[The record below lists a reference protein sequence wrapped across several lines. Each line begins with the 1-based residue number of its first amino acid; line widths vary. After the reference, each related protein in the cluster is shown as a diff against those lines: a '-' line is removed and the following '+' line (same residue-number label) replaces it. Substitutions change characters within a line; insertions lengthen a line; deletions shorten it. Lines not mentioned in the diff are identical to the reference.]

1 MVSAGGPTVVRGARG
16 RGHRGQPRGRAQ
28 VGPEGSRARG
38 RSRGCAPRLGALGF
52 GGTVGATAPGP
63 SRTWRPSLTPVRGAG
78 RGRAPRAGPGLTTRC
93 LGLASA
99 TSISSAP
106 EFSPGEPDRKS
117 IISSSCL
124 LSPSAT
130 VWMAVVHSSLQ
141 GSQSAEAPAPPRP
154 GASPSEAPGLGAP
167 GLVSSAYRSSG
178 VSTWNV
184 RSMTVVHCRQ
194 RMMKVLGRGRSVF
207 ISWHSGGRRASVC
220 TEPRPTRHSPAL

>member
-1 MVSAGGPTVVRGARG
+1 MAFSFTRITFPKVPLPSSFRYTQTHSWSEGSGQAPGSGGSMVSAGGPTVVRGPRG

-38 RSRGCAPRLGALGF
+38 RSQGCAPRLGALGF

-154 GASPSEAPGLGAP
+154 GASPSEAPGLGAR
-167 GLVSSAYRSSG
+167 GLVSSTYTAPQGSP
-178 VSTWNV
+178 
-184 RSMTVVHCRQ
+184 
-194 RMMKVLGRGRSVF
+194 RGTCAR
-207 ISWHSGGRRASVC
+207 
-220 TEPRPTRHSPAL
+220 